1 MPLPPPG
8 GRDLCQHALKS
19 VHSFSKYSVHKLVTD
34 ERSKKWTD
42 EGQVK
47 NIMRAAILDWRTDKY
62 SICSLTVLRLC
73 FYHPVR
79 VQSAIAKF
87 LVYLLQKGEGR
98 CEIGER
104 TGRGRECEENGGCGK
119 WKCKKK
125 ITPKRNRF
133 GIWGR
138 RFGATAACHTVL
150 ESSFQEQHFNRTY
163 YVSILTHLKVIK
175 LQTWQYFQ
183 SRHRNSKYCA
193 KHFRQIFSRATLASL
208 YLEPFRSS
216 LASKLTVLEKS
227 TYGLLGDGSYP
238 HKLYIFRKLF
248 SRDTFASK
256 IVRLYLQPLK
266 GCKASKLTMLKNV
279 TYFAMW
285 RGTLG
290 VLYRPM
296 RYIFRKVPSSWC

>member
-1 MPLPPPG
+1 MKMQEKNNPKTQQIWHLGTPLWG
-8 GRDLCQHALKS
+8 YGRVS
-19 VHSFSKYSVHKLVTD
+19 YSFRKLF
-34 ERSKKWTD
+34 S
-42 EGQVK
+42 G
-47 NIMRAAILDWRTDKY
+47 
-62 SICSLTVLRLC
+62 
-73 FYHPVR
+73 
-79 VQSAIAKF
+79 
-87 LVYLLQKGEGR
+87 
-98 CEIGER
+98 
-104 TGRGRECEENGGCGK
+104 
-119 WKCKKK
+119 
-125 ITPKRNRF
+125 
-133 GIWGR
+133 
-138 RFGATAACHTVL
+138 TA
-150 ESSFQEQHFNRTY
+150 FFNRTY

-290 VLYRPM
+290 GTIPPHA
-296 RYIFRKVPSSWC
+296 IHF